1 MIFWSFVIATVT
13 LGIICHFQSK
23 KGNKVAGHLRDILC
37 AIFIYIMMM
46 FTSFVGLGFIFLAVV
61 TIPKSIIN
69 ISQGKISK
77 AIEELLIVP
86 FALGGGIY
94 YLKGTFKFIKK
105 DIFGIK
111 KPSPYGIPDHAL
123 IEEEDGADTLKVS
136 LALLLVY
143 LIPIILAI
151 YHYLHP
157 SLEYLSRHC

>member
-77 AIEELLIVP
+77 AIEKLDDRSEERRV
-86 FALGGGIY
+86 G
-94 YLKGTFKFIKK
+94 KECRSRW
-105 DIFGIK
+105 
-111 KPSPYGIPDHAL
+111 SPYH
-123 IEEEDGADTLKVS
+123 
-136 LALLLVY
+136 
-143 LIPIILAI
+143 
-151 YHYLHP
+151 
-157 SLEYLSRHC
+157 